1 MCLKG
6 RYDLGK
12 VTAGD
17 SHEKSRE
24 TVETEWI
31 KQGGLCKLNG
41 DVKTEIIYILYCM
54 GKGKYKERVSE
65 TRRGIAQRQICVSQ
79 MQDPGFCP
87 QC

>member
-1 MCLKG
+1 MTAMKKV
-6 RYDLGK
+6 GK
-12 VTAGD
+12 LWKQSGQ
-17 SHEKSRE
+17 SR
-24 TVETEWI
+24 VA
-31 KQGGLCKLNG
+31 CVKLNG